1 MAIKIL
7 PASEVRGQLSSILKR
22 LAEDK
27 APIYITQYGQAKAVL
42 MDVERYDALMQLLE
56 DLEDI
61 REFRIAEGEA
71 ARDFEELM
79 TEIEGRP
86 GVSA

>member
-27 APIYITQYGQAKAVL
+27 APVYITQYGRAKAVL
-42 MDVERYDALMQLLE
+42 MDIERYDALMQLLE

-71 ARDFEELM
+71 AQDFEELM

>member
-7 PASEVRGQLSSILKR
+7 PASEVRGQLSGILKR

-27 APIYITQYGQAKAVL
+27 APIYITQYGKAKAVL
-42 MDVERYDALMQLLE
+42 MDIERYDALMQLLE

-71 ARDFEELM
+71 AQDFEELM